1 MDTIQVGEAVE
12 PESGPR
18 LPSASLRSELP
29 NSDLEPTVHS
39 IVVGLSLSI
48 LLNEGLVVLWLLSD
62 IAPDSP
68 TKTSIIKFTP
78 ISDSL

>member
-39 IVVGLSLSI
+39 IVVIYHSQYCLTKDWWFYGFCLISPQIVLPKH
-48 LLNEGLVVLWLLSD
+48 LL
-62 IAPDSP
+62 
-68 TKTSIIKFTP
+68 
-78 ISDSL
+78 